1 MMMMRENQGLTS
13 ELDDECDDD
22 NDDDCNDDCNY
33 DRDNS
38 SYELMMHV

>member
-1 MMMMRENQGLTS
+1 MMMRENQGLTS

-22 NDDDCNDDCNY
+22 NDDDCNYDCNY

-38 SYELMMHV
+38 SYELMMPV